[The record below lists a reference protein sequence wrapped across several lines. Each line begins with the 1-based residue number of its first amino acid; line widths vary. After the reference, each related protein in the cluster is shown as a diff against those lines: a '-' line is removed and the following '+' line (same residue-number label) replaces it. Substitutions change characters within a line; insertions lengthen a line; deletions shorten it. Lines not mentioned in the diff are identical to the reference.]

1 MENVCELSTQIIF
14 AKDISKILRSS
25 YSETLIDRI
34 NIDEIRE
41 IASKMTFDSCKVV
54 LSGKSAIKMILENEE
69 FVTVRP
75 QQKDTWFKTSY
86 TVIQKP

>member
-1 MENVCELSTQIIF
+1 
-14 AKDISKILRSS
+14 
-25 YSETLIDRI
+25 
-34 NIDEIRE
+34 
-41 IASKMTFDSCKVV
+41 MTFDSCKVV